1 MEFWELIKESEIRIY
16 NLFMFSA
23 YLVHILIII
32 GIYIILAVSLNL
44 VVGYT
49 GLLNFGHIAFFGIGA
64 YASAILTLQ
73 GLPYL
78 IAVVIGGLL
87 SAICGAVLMKIT
99 NKLRGDYLALAT
111 LGFSF
116 VVYAVLLNWES
127 VTRGALGIPGI
138 VRPSFFGLVVKS
150 NFQYLILV
158 VVMVILAV
166 FFLYRLTRSPYGKL
180 LEAVR
185 DDDIG
190 AMSLGKNVFRL
201 KYQSMAV
208 GAFLAGVAGSLY
220 AHYISYIDPSTFFL
234 SDLIIIFTIIIVG
247 GLASLK
253 GTVVAG
259 VVIILLPEL
268 LRFLSLPSSMIG
280 ALRNIFYALIL
291 LLILLFRP
299 KGLFGKLETDR

>member
-1 MEFWELIKESEIRIY
+1 
-16 NLFMFSA
+16 MFSA
-23 YLVHILIII
+23 YLIHIFIII
-32 GIYIILAVSLNL
+32 GIYIILAASLNL

-64 YASAILTLQ
+64 YTSALLT
-73 GLPYL
+73 GYGAPYL
-78 IAVVIGGLL
+78 LAMLAGGAL
-87 SAICGAVLMKIT
+87 AGICGALLMKIT
-99 NKLRGDYLALAT
+99 GKLRGDYLALAT

-116 VVYAVLLNWES
+116 VIYAVLLNWES

-138 VRPSFFGLVVKS
+138 ARPSFFGLEISS
-150 NFQYLILV
+150 NWQYLLFVLIVVFLV
-158 VVMVILAV
+158 I

-190 AMSLGKNVFRL
+190 VMSFGKNIFRL
-201 KYQSMAV
+201 KYQSMAI
-208 GAFLAGVAGSLY
+208 GAFLAGVSGSLY
-220 AHYISYIDPSTFFL
+220 AHYISFIDPSTFFL

-253 GTVVAG
+253 GTVMAG
-259 VVIILLPEL
+259 IVIILLPEL
-268 LRFLSLPSSMIG
+268 LRFLSLPSSVLG

-291 LLILLFRP
+291 LLILLCRP
-299 KGLFGKLETDR
+299 KGLFGRLESDK

>member
-1 MEFWELIKESEIRIY
+1 
-16 NLFMFSA
+16 MFSA
-23 YLVHILIII
+23 YLIHILIIVCI
-32 GIYIILAVSLNL
+32 FIILASSLNL

-64 YASAILTLQ
+64 YTSALLTMR
-73 GLPYL
+73 GVPYL
-78 IAVVIGGLL
+78 LAVILGGLL
-87 SAICGAVLMKIT
+87 AAACGALLMKIT
-99 NKLRGDYLALAT
+99 NKLHGDYLALAT

-116 VVYAVLLNWES
+116 VVYAILLNWEV

-138 VRPSFFGLVVKS
+138 KRPVFFGLEIAS
-150 NFQYLILV
+150 NWQYLIFV
-158 VVMVILAV
+158 VIVTAFVIL
-166 FFLYRLTRSPYGKL
+166 FLYRLTNSPYGKL
-180 LEAVR
+180 LQAAR

-190 AMSLGKNVFRL
+190 AMSFGKNVFQL

-220 AHYISYIDPSTFFL
+220 AHYISFIDPSTFFL
-234 SDLIIIFTIIIVG
+234 TDLIIIFTIIIVG

-259 VVIILLPEL
+259 IIIILIPEL

-280 ALRNIFYALIL
+280 TLRNIFYALIL

-299 KGLFGKLETDR
+299 KGLFGKLESDK

>member
-1 MEFWELIKESEIRIY
+1 ML
-16 NLFMFSA
+16 SA
-23 YLVHILIII
+23 YLTHILIIV
-32 GIYIILAVSLNL
+32 GIYIILAVSLNM
-44 VVGYT
+44 VVGYA

-64 YASAILTLQ
+64 YTSALLTEY

-78 IAVVIGGLL
+78 VAMVAGGVL
-87 SAICGAVLMKIT
+87 AGFCGALLMKIT
-99 NKLRGDYLALAT
+99 SKLRGDYLALAT

-127 VTRGALGIPGI
+127 VTRGALGISGI
-138 VRPSFFGLVVKS
+138 ARPSFFGLEIS
-150 NFQYLILV
+150 STWQYLLFVLV
-158 VVMVILAV
+158 VVFLAV
-166 FFLYRLTRSPYGKL
+166 FFLYCLTRSPYGKL
-180 LEAVR
+180 LGAMR

-190 AMSLGKNVFRL
+190 AMSFGKNVFRL

-220 AHYISYIDPSTFFL
+220 AHYISFIDPSTFFL
-234 SDLIIIFTIIIVG
+234 NDLIIIFTIIIVG
-247 GLASLK
+247 GLASLR

-259 VVIILLPEL
+259 IVIILLPEL
-268 LRFLSLPSSMIG
+268 LRFLSLSSSMFG

-299 KGLFGKLETDR
+299 KGLFGKLETDK